1 MADKSNKKRSGLHKE
16 ISSIFDGVPVPNDR
30 AAARPNTGPEQGQ
43 PGYDTPRPPAKPPQN
58 PQIPGSYQRLKPGAA
73 ASPKTAEAAAAVR
86 PGLLRQVV
94 KKLFATTPGVSPV
107 RQKAAV
113 LLIPVLLV
121 ALVFLLSRAFD
132 ISLSSFFGTK
142 ETVAPEPAIS
152 AGTPLTTEI
161 AWQKP
166 DPYPAGLR
174 DPMQLTDEMAARIN
188 AEAQAKVDAVK
199 QNQANTDT
207 TQPQTT
213 AVGELSVTGILFS
226 DDNPSAV
233 VGTRIAH
240 VGDVIAGAKIVKINK
255 KSVEFEK
262 DGQTWTKTVEP

>member
-16 ISSIFDGVPVPNDR
+16 ISSIFDGVPVPSDR
-30 AAARPNTGPEQGQ
+30 TAAKPHTGPEQGQ
-43 PGYDTPRPPAKPPQN
+43 PGYDSPRPPQN
-58 PQIPGSYQRLKPGAA
+58 PQIPGSYQRLKSGAA
-73 ASPKTAEAAAAVR
+73 AHSKTAVAAAVV
-86 PGLLRQVV
+86 PAGPLQQLV
-94 KKLFATTPGVSPV
+94 KKLFASKAGVSSA

-132 ISLSSFFGTK
+132 ISLFKTK
-142 ETVAPEPAIS
+142 TTVPPKPAVP
-152 AGTPLTTEI
+152 AGTASTTEI

-166 DPYPAGLR
+166 DPYPVGLR
-174 DPMQLTDEMAARIN
+174 DPMKLTDEMAAQIN
-188 AEAQAKVDAVK
+188 AEAQAKVDAVT

-207 TQPQTT
+207 TKPQTT
-213 AVGELSVTGILFS
+213 VVEELSVKGILFS

-240 VGDVIAGAKIVKINK
+240 VGDVIAGATILKINK

>member
-1 MADKSNKKRSGLHKE
+1 MADMSNKKRSGLHKE

-30 AAARPNTGPEQGQ
+30 AAARPNTDLEQGQ
-43 PGYDTPRPPAKPPQN
+43 GGYDTPRPLAKPPQN
-58 PQIPGSYQRLKPGAA
+58 PQIPGSYQRLKTGAA
-73 ASPKTAEAAAAVR
+73 AHSKTAEAAAAVSGG
-86 PGLLRQVV
+86 PLQQLV
-94 KKLFATTPGVSPV
+94 KKLFAPKPGVSPV

-113 LLIPVLLV
+113 LLVPVLFV
-121 ALVFLLSRAFD
+121 ALVVLLSRAFD

-142 ETVAPEPAIS
+142 ETVAPEPVIP
-152 AGTPLTTEI
+152 AGTATTTEI

-166 DPYPAGLR
+166 DPYPAGFR

-199 QNQANTDT
+199 QNQENTDT

-213 AVGELSVTGILFS
+213 AAGELSVTGILFS
-226 DDNPSAV
+226 DDNPAAV
-233 VGTRIAH
+233 IGKRIAH

-255 KSVEFEK
+255 KSVELEK
-262 DGQTWTKTVEP
+262 DGQTSTQTVEP